1 VVVNSEV
8 ILAGS
13 LACAPISCLHQRVAL
28 LVQLVETRQLLQ
40 VCGVVERLEEHW
52 ETFFLVRLD
61 DLETRHAIKNQSE
74 TAPTR
79 WAQGENKISK
89 WTHSLAAPS
98 ALLVLLA
105 RNEDVAEL
113 AQVPADLVRY
123 KPEDAR
129 TLALLLAGVPGDGF
143 GIVWRCGGI

>member
-61 DLETRHAIKNQSE
+61 DR
-74 TAPTR
+74 
-79 WAQGENKISK
+79 
-89 WTHSLAAPS
+89 LAAPS

-123 KPEDAR
+123 KPEDTR

-143 GIVWRCGGI
+143 GIVWRCGDI